1 MKAVGKYVD
10 VDSEDVD
17 NSSRCSNDELPSDGD
32 DDIIVD
38 EDVDNDSMVDSEE
51 QNSGEIPNS
60 SPTKTTDDKVMRSY
74 CLLIGQRF
82 LLAEQMECQKS
93 PCIRQNRLHVH

>member
-10 VDSEDVD
+10 IDSEDVD

-51 QNSGEIPNS
+51 QNSGEIPKS
-60 SPTKTTDDKVMRSY
+60 SPTKTTGDKVMRSY
-74 CLLIGQRF
+74 YLLIDQGF
-82 LLAEQMECQKS
+82 F
-93 PCIRQNRLHVH
+93 